1 MQTSKLSLII
11 LVCLGFVLTTNACVH
26 TRYDEI
32 TVNQLRDKLGDT
44 TVVINPYTP
53 AQQWEDVEGHLGTSR
68 TATAAYLN
76 QYRIFKQVLLT
87 PPPNPE
93 GRVILVEALLNDF
106 RIVHGAARF
115 FGGAMAGS
123 SYMNFHVRLVDG
135 ATGQPIT
142 DQLIES
148 ANDAY
153 AASWSYGASDQSLP
167 YDMGGVIGE
176 YIIQTLE
183 LLP

>member
-1 MQTSKLSLII
+1 MLSSRWLSLI
-11 LVCLGFVLTTNACVH
+11 LLACLGLVFTTSACVH
-26 TRYDEI
+26 SRYTEVTLDR
-32 TVNQLRDKLGDT
+32 LRDKLGDT
-44 TVVINPYTP
+44 TVVVNAYTP
-53 AQQWEDVEGHLGTSR
+53 AQQWEEVEGLLSTSR
-68 TATAAYLN
+68 SATAAYLN
-76 QYRIFKQVLLT
+76 QFRIFKQVLLA

-93 GRVILVEALLNDF
+93 GKVVVVEALLNDF

-123 SYMNFHVRLVDG
+123 SYMNYHVRLVDG
-135 ATGQPIT
+135 AGQPIT

-153 AASWSYGASDQSLP
+153 AASWSHGASDQSLP
-167 YDMGGVIGE
+167 HDMGGVIGE